1 VLKLDNET
9 AWQLFCGDSTDEYTV
24 VDNGE
29 WVSHCKFDI
38 KSVVF
43 EDNLTGK
50 YYMIDGDRSGS
61 YYTDYEFSVKNDKE
75 TECYEVKKIMRT
87 IEDWQPI

>member
-1 VLKLDNET
+1 MKLDNET

-24 VDNGE
+24 IDTGE
-29 WVSHCKFDI
+29 WVSCGKFDT

-50 YYMIDGDRSGS
+50 FYMMDGHRTGS
-61 YYTDYEFSVKNDKE
+61 YYTDYEYSINDEKE
-75 TECYEVKKIMRT
+75 TECYEVKKVVKT
-87 IEDWQPI
+87 IEDWKPI